1 MLQDYGL
8 PPWHC
13 FILAGVW
20 HGRHQKTIT
29 HRSNRAWLF
38 SRGPLSTWSDQDFCR
53 DAKPL
58 MQATDHRDREPALSV
73 QDLGDPS
80 ARADDLFQILSR
92 EPLLLHT
99 ELDRL
104 DRIGRVHRV
113 VLRLVRI
120 DEGREHIQPIAF
132 RSIRLR

>member
-1 MLQDYGL
+1 
-8 PPWHC
+8 
-13 FILAGVW
+13 
-20 HGRHQKTIT
+20 
-29 HRSNRAWLF
+29 
-38 SRGPLSTWSDQDFCR
+38 
-53 DAKPL
+53 

-132 RSIRLR
+132 RSICLGRLSL